1 MFHIPYAY
9 MIHQCIYTLH
19 TLMHAFIK
27 VWTQNFM
34 EMHQGPTLNN
44 FKTLIKWKKKTLL
57 FSTWNYLRN
66 SNFNIHFLSF
76 SKLIQMLQMKT
87 WLWSLFNNLFMK
99 IFASHCYTLLLTINY
114 YFFLYFHIFKSMSN
128 LIQINIHFMDMK
140 RHMLIFNIYSCW
152 CIGKKTET
160 VIKWR

>member
-1 MFHIPYAY
+1 
-9 MIHQCIYTLH
+9 
-19 TLMHAFIK
+19 
-27 VWTQNFM
+27 
-34 EMHQGPTLNN
+34 
-44 FKTLIKWKKKTLL
+44 
-57 FSTWNYLRN
+57 
-66 SNFNIHFLSF
+66 
-76 SKLIQMLQMKT
+76 
-87 WLWSLFNNLFMK
+87 MK
-99 IFASHCYTLLLTINY
+99 IFASHCYTLLVTINY